1 MDSVTTQRCTLYY
14 FLSIVFLG
22 NKAGMETKRKP
33 ERKKLLNDTQKI
45 FSHEF
50 ALPVYIQAQTHTE
63 MRNRLLFH
71 IIFLCVFNK

>member
-45 FSHEF
+45 FSHEDSLF
-50 ALPVYIQAQTHTE
+50 PLFKNTVCRSYIDEKNYFISVT
-63 MRNRLLFH
+63 NL
-71 IIFLCVFNK
+71 